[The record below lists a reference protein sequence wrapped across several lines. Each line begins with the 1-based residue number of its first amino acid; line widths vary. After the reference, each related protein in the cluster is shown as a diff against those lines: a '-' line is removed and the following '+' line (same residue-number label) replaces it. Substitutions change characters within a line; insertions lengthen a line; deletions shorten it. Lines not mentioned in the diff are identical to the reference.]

1 MSGSALDLG
10 GKGLVD
16 ADAEVLA
23 KVHAIC
29 M

>member
-1 MSGSALDLG
+1 MSGVILNLANTDLG
-10 GKGLVD
+10 Y